1 MPTCILLI
9 VFLCVCVFSF
19 NKDVLLNVSPQK
31 KKEKKRSHYCFNYLR
46 ACACRPLRRLFL
58 GDIALSSPP
67 LNGLLVKTYLE
78 LLILTELA
86 LGTSACR
93 DRDRAKDQDRN
104 QTQDRN
110 QGAGPGDENR
120 TRPVINTVAFF
131 PTWLRAALKK
141 GTLRV
146 SAIQEQIPTQ
156 LKQKRLKVCIYLRIC
171 MCITLFC
178 LFVCFFGGGGGG
190 VVASSPNYKYTHTN
204 DFFFLLF
211 VITSIHFSY
220 CSISVRWCLSS
231 WVVQTHPCCVPAT
244 SRAPSLPLPGP

>member
-1 MPTCILLI
+1 MSLLCQSMYDYVDNNLCCFSHVRMCMYI
-9 VFLCVCVFSF
+9 HICLHVSCLLFFCVCVFF
-19 NKDVLLNVSPQK
+19 LLTKMCYSMSALK
-31 KKEKKRSHYCFNYLR
+31 KKKKKRSHYCFNYLR

-156 LKQKRLKVCIYLRIC
+156 LKQKRLKVCI
-171 MCITLFC
+171 
-178 LFVCFFGGGGGG
+178 
-190 VVASSPNYKYTHTN
+190 
-204 DFFFLLF
+204 
-211 VITSIHFSY
+211 
-220 CSISVRWCLSS
+220 
-231 WVVQTHPCCVPAT
+231 
-244 SRAPSLPLPGP
+244 